1 MSDLITQKE
10 GIAILDPETS
20 RRIADFERKMKEI
33 QRVEDEIRRVILEEM
48 QEKKISK
55 IETDE
60 LLITYTATTDRQTFD
75 TKAFRK
81 DQPDLYDEYIKISPV
96 KESIKI
102 RLKERDL

>member
-1 MSDLITQKE
+1 MSGLITQKE

-20 RRIADFERKMKEI
+20 RRVADFERKMKEI
-33 QRVEDEIRRVILEEM
+33 QRVEDEIRRAILEEM

-55 IETDE
+55 IETDD
-60 LLITYTATTDRQTFD
+60 LIISYVAATDRQTFD

-102 RLKERDL
+102 RLKERDS

>member
-1 MSDLITQKE
+1 MSGLITQKE

-33 QRVEDEIRRVILEEM
+33 QRVEDEIRRAILEEM
-48 QEKKISK
+48 QEKKIIK
-55 IETDE
+55 LETDD
-60 LLITYTATTDRQTFD
+60 LVISYIAATDRQTFD

>member
-33 QRVEDEIRRVILEEM
+33 QRVEDEIRRAILEEM
-48 QEKKISK
+48 QEKKICK

-60 LLITYTATTDRQTFD
+60 LLITYVATTDRQTFD

-81 DQPDLYDEYIKISPV
+81 DHPDLHDEYIKISPV
-96 KESIKI
+96 KESVRIK
-102 RLKERDL
+102 LKEMA

>member
-1 MSDLITQKE
+1 MSGLITQKE

-60 LLITYTATTDRQTFD
+60 LLITYIATTDRQTFD
-75 TKAFRK
+75 VKAFRK
-81 DQPDLYDEYIKISPV
+81 EHPDLHDEYIKISPV
-96 KESIKI
+96 KESVRIK
-102 RLKERDL
+102 LKEGKA